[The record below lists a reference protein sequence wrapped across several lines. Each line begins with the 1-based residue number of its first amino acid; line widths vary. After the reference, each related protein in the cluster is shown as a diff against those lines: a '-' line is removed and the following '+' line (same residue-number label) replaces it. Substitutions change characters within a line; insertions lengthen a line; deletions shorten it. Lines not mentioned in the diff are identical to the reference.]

1 MWSER
6 DINLNVAIDATVDNK
21 YPNAKLLDGGVTH

>member
-6 DINLNVAIDATVDNK
+6 DINLNVAIDATVDNTHL
-21 YPNAKLLDGGVTH
+21 NAKFLDSDVTH